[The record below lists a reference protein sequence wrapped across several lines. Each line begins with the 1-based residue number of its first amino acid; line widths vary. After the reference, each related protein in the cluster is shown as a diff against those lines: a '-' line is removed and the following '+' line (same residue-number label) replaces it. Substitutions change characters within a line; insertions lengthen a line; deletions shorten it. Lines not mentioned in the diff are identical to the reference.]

1 MPTLGR
7 FGARTVALA
16 LPLLAACASTA
27 NRAASVSSEPK
38 GRVED
43 NTVQIITPRVV
54 RDDKYVEAAFRVK
67 KDSYVAVF
75 ALDYD
80 GRARVLFPAS
90 PDDSGRARANTEYQL
105 PKFFAG
111 LGAARFA
118 MYRGGQSGAALAQS
132 GGLIYAVASE
142 RPLQLRRLSNESGQ
156 WNEPLIEHLTWSVT
170 YKGVAS
176 AVGRALVPDGQ
187 DFDTSVSG
195 FNGAVRHQRGLAS
208 LTPRGCDSGSS
219 SPSGRSGTNGLTY
232 TTVYVNGIQY
242 TRLTSTNECGGSS
255 VRWLPDAPGR

>member
-7 FGARTVALA
+7 LGASAFALA
-16 LPLLAACASTA
+16 LPLVGACASTGS
-27 NRAASVSSEPK
+27 RAASTTNGPS
-38 GRVED
+38 GGVEE
-43 NTVQIITPRVV
+43 NILEILTPRVL
-54 RDDKYVEAAFRVK
+54 RDDQYVEAAFRVK
-67 KDSYVAVF
+67 KDAYVVVF
-75 ALDYD
+75 ALDND
-80 GRARVLFPAS
+80 GRARMLFPAS
-90 PDDSGRARANTEYQL
+90 PDDSSRARANTVYPL

-118 MYRGGQSGAALAQS
+118 MYGGSQRGAALAQS
-132 GGLIYAVASE
+132 GGLIYAVASKQ
-142 RPLQLRRLSNESGQ
+142 PLQLRRLSNESGE

-195 FNGAVRHQRGLAS
+195 FSGAVRNPRGLAS

-219 SPSGRSGTNGLTY
+219 SPSGRSGTSGLTY
-232 TTVYVNGIQY
+232 TTVYVNGVQY
-242 TRLTSTNECGGSS
+242 MRLTSTNECGGSS
-255 VRWLPDAPGR
+255 VRWLPDVPGR